1 MLTYSAGEGGMA
13 VKIIIFIGS
22 LLLAVGGVAAQEP
35 VDRLPLEKPIEQ
47 EPSPGPSP
55 EIELPKK
62 TIGEEWQKSS
72 PTEIPPE
79 EVSSSSSAETPA
91 EEQQKLSP
99 GGYFLGLTYSPLD
112 LLIPSKW
119 GAKVG
124 GETPGELAWE
134 VEYLRGAWE
143 TPFIIADLGQMTD
156 ERFSLIFRS
165 YGQRKSFNFH
175 FGVTYFAFKA
185 NLSPKFLDTVPAQ
198 VDTSYEVVRVE
209 SVGFNL
215 GLGHRWHWGKHFHFG
230 VDWLSWAQPVFI
242 TKNQSEIKDLTNDED
257 TKDTISD
264 AVRIAN
270 YVPRLL
276 SLKVFLNYSF

>member
-1 MLTYSAGEGGMA
+1 MAMKRLIFTGIFVIAAGA
-13 VKIIIFIGS
+13 F
-22 LLLAVGGVAAQEP
+22 AQEP
-35 VDRLPLEKPIEQ
+35 ADRLPLERPIEQ
-47 EPSPGPSP
+47 PPVPQPSP
-55 EIELPKK
+55 ETELPRED
-62 TIGEEWQKSS
+62 GGAEWQKSS

-79 EVSSSSSAETPA
+79 ELSSSSPSNETNTEILP
-91 EEQQKLSP
+91 LSP
-99 GGYFLGLTYSPLD
+99 GGYFIGLTYSPLD

-119 GAKVG
+119 GAKIG

-134 VEYLRGAWE
+134 VEYLRGSWT

-156 ERFSLIFRS
+156 ERYSLIFRS
-165 YGQRKSFNFH
+165 YGQRKSFNVH

-185 NLSPKFLDTVPAQ
+185 NLSPKFLDTVPTQ
-198 VDTSYEVVRVE
+198 IDTSYEVVQVE

-215 GLGHRWHWGKHFHFG
+215 GIGHRWHWGEHFHFG

-242 TKNQSEIKDLTNDED
+242 TKNQSEIKDLTTDED

-270 YVPRLL
+270 YVPRFL
-276 SLKVFLNYSF
+276 SLKVFLNFSF